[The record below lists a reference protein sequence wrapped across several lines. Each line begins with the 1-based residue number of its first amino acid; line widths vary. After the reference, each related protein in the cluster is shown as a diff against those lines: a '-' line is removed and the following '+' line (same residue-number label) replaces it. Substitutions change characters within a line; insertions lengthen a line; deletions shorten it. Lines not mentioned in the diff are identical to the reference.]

1 MVVERIYLC
10 DAYGDCIGFSRTSLW
25 EVAAN
30 SSMVGFVFRK
40 SNVGWL
46 GILLIKAPK
55 LSGCDSKK
63 LALDKR
69 LPLCP
74 DGTFS

>member
-1 MVVERIYLC
+1 MAERTYLC
-10 DAYGDCIGFSRTSLW
+10 DAYGDCIGFNRTSLF
-25 EVAAN
+25 EPAAN
-30 SSMVGFVFRK
+30 SSMVGFVFRR

-46 GILLIKAPK
+46 GIFLIKAPK
-55 LSGCDSKK
+55 LSGRDSKK

-69 LPLCP
+69 VPLCP

>member
-1 MVVERIYLC
+1 
-10 DAYGDCIGFSRTSLW
+10 
-25 EVAAN
+25 
-30 SSMVGFVFRK
+30 MVGFVFRR

-46 GILLIKAPK
+46 GIFLIKAPK
-55 LSGCDSKK
+55 FSGRDSKK

-69 LPLCP
+69 VPLCP

>member
-25 EVAAN
+25 EAAAN
-30 SSMVGFVFRK
+30 SSMAGSAFRR

-46 GILLIKAPK
+46 GIFLIKAPK
-55 LSGCDSKK
+55 LSGFDSKN
-63 LALDKR
+63 LALGKR

-74 DGTFS
+74 DSIFS